1 MRMIGHSRPTDPPLP
16 VESAEASDLMSVLEV
31 DRLHHLGRAVPF
43 GFGSGPQTTR
53 AGITD
58 I

>member
-53 AGITD
+53 AGMH
-58 I
+58 